1 MKDLNDL
8 EFSSFDCLASNEF
21 PSLDMSI
28 SGQDD
33 ILQTI
38 SKELELSEFID
49 DDFKM
54 TSGGSPDE
62 ESLISG
68 LDHDD
73 NSIFADILKENNS
86 LIAPNFEDVIMNADS
101 HLPLVSNHS
110 GLNPPSPTNSDSAD
124 SGIGGNGL
132 SHPQF
137 GGISPPTSPLQAQQQ
152 QQLYNIT
159 SASPPKSSSVFLLNE
174 IASSLQFPET
184 MPPPE
189 IITVSDLSN
198 LKIQI
203 PKITKPSP
211 PSIPVLSAP
220 KNISNNLAALPN
232 LVLTTEQLARLKEAG
247 VLKASTPQTSH
258 VPYVI
263 KTEPMTNTYVNSPM
277 AGNSTMTT
285 NSSYSSDT
293 VELKALK
300 RQQRMIKNRESACLS
315 RKKKKEYVTSLEEK
329 LNLVYMENER
339 VKKENEALRE
349 RIHTLEAEKSL
360 WKEGFFDSS
369 SIPKKSSVV
378 LFVFLFVFGINMVS
392 IRNSFLRSGSNIN
405 SNSLSEVSSSLPIL
419 NKFHGSSRNG
429 RNLLWISENEDQL
442 NFNKSLV
449 ANNISSLCENS
460 YLNKSESI
468 RLENQ
473 LRGWFID
480 DQSLFSLKNKNAE
493 LLRERTGFL
502 RNGGL
507 GGRKS
512 RRVKKKSTPS
522 DQITSFSSNLFN
534 SLGKA
539 YKSMFSEGGKKQKLY
554 SGVAPSNSKE
564 IGMFNHLSRS
574 QFNSL
579 FRAISRRDDTFY
591 VVSFSEDHFL
601 LPAGAQNQSSRPIM
615 SLLLPSTP
623 KNSSQGGISMMQ
635 IDCAVMNTRLV
646 SLNSDSYSSDQPGK
660 KHRKS
665 KKNYNSK
672 DSNRTLH

>member
-263 KTEPMTNTYVNSPM
+263 KTEPMTNTYVIGSPM

-392 IRNSFLRSGSNIN
+392 IRN
-405 SNSLSEVSSSLPIL
+405 
-419 NKFHGSSRNG
+419 G

-473 LRGWFID
+473 LRVWERLT
-480 DQSLFSLKNKNAE
+480 SLCSL
-493 LLRERTGFL
+493 
-502 RNGGL
+502 
-507 GGRKS
+507 
-512 RRVKKKSTPS
+512 RV
-522 DQITSFSSNLFN
+522 
-534 SLGKA
+534 
-539 YKSMFSEGGKKQKLY
+539 EKKQKLY

-615 SLLLPSTP
+615 LLIF
-623 KNSSQGGISMMQ
+623 KSSQGGISMMQ